1 MLRLI
6 CARLLYWAT
15 VVPLPTLVAVILLTL
30 LGNAAG
36 ISFVTGFAALL
47 LWVVAIAF
55 ALSILLAVACGLIRK
70 SKILLFPAF
79 LAMLDIALFV
89 IFLPEDETALGWR
102 FIDYILVGGLVAL
115 NVVQWLVLRREAT
128 YNRISG
134 DDDDF

>member
-1 MLRLI
+1 MLKFI

-15 VVPLPTLVAVILLTL
+15 VVPLPTLVAAILVTM
-30 LGNAAG
+30 LGNAAD
-36 ISFVTGFAALL
+36 ISLITGFATLL

-55 ALSILLAVACGLIRK
+55 MLSIVLAVACGLIRK

-89 IFLPEDETALGWR
+89 IFLPEDETAVGWR
-102 FIDYILVGGLVAL
+102 FIDYVLVGGLVAL
-115 NVVQWLVLRREAT
+115 NVIQWLVLRREAT

>member
-1 MLRLI
+1 MLKFI

-15 VVPLPTLVAVILLTL
+15 VVPLPTLVAAILVTM
-30 LGNAAG
+30 LGNAAD
-36 ISFVTGFAALL
+36 ISLITGFATLL
-47 LWVVAIAF
+47 LWVVALAF
-55 ALSILLAVACGLIRK
+55 MLSIVLAVACGLIRK

-89 IFLPEDETALGWR
+89 IFLPEDETAVGWR
-102 FIDYILVGGLVAL
+102 FIDYVLVGGLVAL
-115 NVVQWLVLRREAT
+115 NVIQWLVLRREAT